1 MRQLLLFMLMLIFQQ
16 TAWSQ
21 DSAYIKN
28 ADTLLHHIP
37 SRATKRSALIPGWG
51 QAYNKQYWKIP
62 FVYGIL
68 SIPAYAFIYNND
80 WYQRTKFGY
89 EAKFKEANGDPS
101 DIAKIDPRLAKLSLG
116 SIQSYRNIFRR
127 DRDFSIMW
135 FILAWGVNVVDAT
148 VSGHLKEFD
157 VNNNLSLRLVPFI
170 QPSQQQSGLSLQ
182 IKFKGSHAK

>member
-1 MRQLLLFMLMLIFQQ
+1 MALGGARVMNRSKIFFAALGLSVIIGLL
-16 TAWSQ
+16 A
-21 DSAYIKN
+21 ACG
-28 ADTLLHHIP
+28 A
-37 SRATKRSALIPGWG
+37 
-51 QAYNKQYWKIP
+51 
-62 FVYGIL
+62 
-68 SIPAYAFIYNND
+68 
-80 WYQRTKFGY
+80 
-89 EAKFKEANGDPS
+89 PS
-101 DIAKIDPRLAKLSLG
+101 DIPKIDPRLAKLSLG

-127 DRDFSIMW
+127 DRDYSIMW